1 MSLLDPFIDPVTST
15 LATVVAT
22 LHTAVTGLGPDPD
35 SGAAWL
41 LSIAGVVVLVR
52 LLLLPLVV
60 RGVRQAHAS
69 ARARPHLQR
78 LTEQYRDRRDPE
90 SIRAFLDERRRLG
103 AEHGVSR
110 LGCLPLLAQVP
121 VWMALYHLL
130 STVAAGTPV
139 GALTPALVASFGAA
153 TILGVPLAAH
163 GYGGSGAHLAVV
175 AGLAGTAALVSYL
188 TQRHLVA
195 ANTVTD
201 GMPEAM
207 LTAQQLAPL
216 LSAGGMLLAGGVV
229 PVALLAY
236 WVCSAVWSCGQAAV
250 IQRWFPTPGT
260 PADARRQARSAGAP
274 D

>member
-1 MSLLDPFIDPVTST
+1 MSVLDPLSHA

-22 LHTAVTGLGPDPD
+22 AHSAVTALGADPD
-35 SGAAWL
+35 GAATWL

-52 LLLLPLVV
+52 LALLPLVV
-60 RGVRQAHAS
+60 RGVRQAHAA

-78 LTEQYRDRRDPE
+78 LGEQYRQKLAGRDPDTM
-90 SIRAFLDERRRLG
+90 RAYLEERRRLG

-110 LGCLPLLAQVP
+110 LGCLPTLVQIP

-130 STVAAGTPV
+130 AQVAGGTAV

-163 GYGGSGAHLAVV
+163 GYGGAGIHLAVV
-175 AGLAGTAALVSYL
+175 AGLAGTAALVGYL
-188 TQRHLVA
+188 TQRHLIA
-195 ANTVTD
+195 PTTVTE

-207 LTAQQLAPL
+207 LSAQQLVPL
-216 LSAGGMLLAGGVV
+216 LSAGGMLVAGGVV

-236 WVCSAVWSCGQAAV
+236 WLMSGLWTCGQAAV
-250 IQRWFPTPGT
+250 VWRWFPTPGS
-260 PADARRQARSAGAP
+260 PAAQRG
-274 D
+274 